1 MYPKK
6 SANELMDGH
15 ICKTLSVTKELLLQW
30 YPYRK
35 GIQLQILRVDRHTVM
50 ANLVYNAFMYLICDT
65 PILQMKPECG
75 ISREATNEG
84 ICSQH
89 IPPGKCEYCC
99 TDQTT
104 LTTYY

>member
-1 MYPKK
+1 
-6 SANELMDGH
+6 MDTFA
-15 ICKTLSVTKELLLQW
+15 KLFQLQNSCS
-30 YPYRK
+30 YS
-35 GIQLQILRVDRHTVM
+35 GILTEKVYVQLQILRVDRHTVM